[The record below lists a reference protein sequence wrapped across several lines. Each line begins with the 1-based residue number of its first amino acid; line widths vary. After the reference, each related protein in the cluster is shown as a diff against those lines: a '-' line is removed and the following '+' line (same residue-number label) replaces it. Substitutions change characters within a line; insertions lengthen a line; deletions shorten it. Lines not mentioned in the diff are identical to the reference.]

1 MNEDALSEIPTQFPK
16 NKHINK
22 KKGERLFMANHFH
35 KHSGIQTER
44 VSSFIS
50 KGSITLEAA
59 LVVPIFFFAI
69 LGLSFVLEMMA
80 IQTTIHHALHNVGKE
95 LAQEAYTSLS
105 VSANEVEQRVRKCIG
120 VERMESSMIR
130 GGANGLDCSGSRVDV
145 FSTILEL
152 STCYE
157 LEIPVLMF
165 DIPIVSCEDKVRVKG
180 WTGYAT
186 GTLTEGA
193 QEIVYVT
200 DYGLVYHR
208 DASCTYLDMSVRAVG
223 EESIESLRNQSGGK
237 YYPCSACSKDL
248 SVSPTWYVTDYGDR
262 YHSSL
267 DCKKIKRNIY
277 AIPLNEAYGLGGCSK
292 CVK

>member
-1 MNEDALSEIPTQFPK
+1 
-16 NKHINK
+16 
-22 KKGERLFMANHFH
+22 MANHFH
-35 KHSGIQTER
+35 KISGMKTER

-69 LGLSFVLEMMA
+69 LGLSFLLEMMA

-95 LAQEAYTSLS
+95 LAQDAYTSLNI
-105 VSANEVEQRVRKCIG
+105 SAHEVEQRMIKNIG
-120 VERMESSMIR
+120 TKRLASSMIQ
-130 GGANGLDCSGSRVDV
+130 GGANGLDCSRSHLDV
-145 FSTILEL
+145 FSTVLEL
-152 STCYE
+152 TVSYK
-157 LEIPVLMF
+157 LEIPVFMF
-165 DIPIVSCEDKVRVKG
+165 DIPIVSCVDKVRVKG

-193 QEIVYVT
+193 EEIVYVT

-208 DASCTYLDMSVRAVG
+208 DASCTYLDMSVRAVRG
-223 EESIESLRNQSGGK
+223 ESIDTLRNQSGGK
-237 YYPCSACSKDL
+237 YYPCSACSRDL
-248 SVSPTWYVTDYGDR
+248 SVSNTWYVTDYGDR

-277 AIPLNEAYGLGGCSK
+277 AVPLKEAYGLGGCSK
-292 CVK
+292 CAK